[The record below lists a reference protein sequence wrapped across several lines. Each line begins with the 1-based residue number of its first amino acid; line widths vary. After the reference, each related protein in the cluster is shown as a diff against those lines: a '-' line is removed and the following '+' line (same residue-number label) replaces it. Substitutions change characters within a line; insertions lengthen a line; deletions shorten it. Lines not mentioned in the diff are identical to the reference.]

1 MFMNTI
7 SNRKSISLV
16 MFLVIVVTSVA
27 YNVNALQDELIIV
40 MDGSISETVITRGSV
55 VNFYGTV
62 TNLGNDS
69 VEILSL
75 NADFIHY
82 ENITQYDIT
91 YTVGLD
97 LDHRT
102 IGPKETYTATL
113 QAEITNYEA
122 IYNVSIYFIIGNPYN
137 STVGPVARDFYLIND
152 LEVRVLAKTSSSG
165 AVLLIGTIFAIGIG
179 IVALYLIYGWLK
191 ERRAT
196 KKYA

>member
-1 MFMNTI
+1 MNTI
-7 SNRKSISLV
+7 SNRKIISLV
-16 MFLVIVVTSVA
+16 MFLAIVFTSVA
-27 YNVNALQDELIIV
+27 YNVNALQEELIIV

-55 VNFYGTV
+55 VNFHGTAI
-62 TNLGNDS
+62 NLGNDS

-82 ENITQYDIT
+82 ENITQYNIN

-122 IYNVSIYFIIGNPYN
+122 KYKVSIYFVIANPYN

-152 LEVRVLAKTSSSG
+152 LNVTVLAKTSSSG
-165 AVLLIGTIFAIGIG
+165 PVLLIGTIFAIGIG
-179 IVALYLIYGWLK
+179 IVVLYLIYGWLK

>member
-1 MFMNTI
+1 MNTI
-7 SNRKSISLV
+7 SNKKSISLV
-16 MFLVIVVTSVA
+16 MFLVIVITSVA
-27 YNVNALQDELIIV
+27 YNVSALQDELIIV
-40 MDGSISETVITRGSV
+40 MDGSISQTVITRGSI
-55 VNFYGTV
+55 VNFHGTV

-69 VEILSL
+69 VEILSF

-82 ENITQYDIT
+82 ENITQYDVT

-113 QAEITNYEA
+113 QAEITNNEA
-122 IYNVSIYFIIGNPYN
+122 KYKVSIYFVIGNPYN

-152 LEVRVLAKTSSSG
+152 LEVKVLAKSSSSG

>member
-1 MFMNTI
+1 MNTI
-7 SNRKSISLV
+7 SNRKIISLV
-16 MFLVIVVTSVA
+16 MLLAIVFTSVA
-27 YNVNALQDELIIV
+27 YNVNALQEELIIV
-40 MDGSISETVITRGSV
+40 IDGSISETVITRGSV
-55 VNFYGTV
+55 VNFHGTA

-75 NADFIHY
+75 NADFIHS
-82 ENITQYDIT
+82 ENRSQYDIT

-113 QAEITNYEA
+113 QAEITNNEA
-122 IYNVSIYFIIGNPYN
+122 TYNVSIYFVIANPYN